1 MESLELDIAA
11 AFPQH
16 IHHRLEVLWLT
27 DVPGHDVEVV
37 TFQQQFT
44 QQLQTHPT
52 QTQYLSTYCLLTTT
66 LIAQTDT

>member
-52 QTQYLSTYCLLTTT
+52 QTQ
-66 LIAQTDT
+66 